1 MVKAIANFAM
11 DWELIIVNATLCFQF
26 FHIWNANLS
35 YPTFSK
41 VYDNVEL
48 KVLLVYT
55 WWVVVVWPF
64 GLDEYDNLKIG
75 VNLIDLEIDWSKHIQ
90 TSIHLPR

>member
-1 MVKAIANFAM
+1 MVKAIAKFAM
-11 DWELIIVNATLCFQF
+11 DWGLIIVNATLCFQF
-26 FHIWNANLS
+26 FHICNANLS

-55 WWVVVVWPF
+55 
-64 GLDEYDNLKIG
+64 
-75 VNLIDLEIDWSKHIQ
+75 
-90 TSIHLPR
+90 